1 MSPSPAVASDRQAA
15 LTLAVE
21 ALEAGREVA
30 LVTVLETYGSA
41 PRRPGSIWV
50 IVDPAGTGPEGIPR
64 QAGSISGGCVE
75 DELLDW
81 LAAHPD
87 PARGGRPVERHF
99 DGTTHPG
106 LPCGGTLSVLVEWP
120 RQAADLRPALA
131 AVSRREAVWRE
142 VDLVTGRVGFHPID
156 GVVAESP
163 CRRENALAVPFGPA
177 WRLAIIGT
185 GPVAEALAPLA
196 LSLGFEVDVCDP
208 RPHADW
214 SVPGVARHREA
225 PERFFAATG
234 LDARTAVV
242 AVAHDPRLD
251 DLALMDA
258 LESPSFHVA
267 AMGGAT
273 TSRARRDRLAALG
286 IDTERLRAPAGLDIG
301 SHTPAEIA
309 VSMAA
314 ELVAARH
321 LERQRATARQPLV
334 RHALDAG

>member
-1 MSPSPAVASDRQAA
+1 MIPSPAAANDRQTA
-15 LTLAVE
+15 LALAVK
-21 ALEAGREVA
+21 ALEAGHEVA

-41 PRRPGSIWV
+41 PRRPGSLWV
-50 IVDPAGTGPEGIPR
+50 IVDPSGSKPR
-64 QAGSISGGCVE
+64 QAGSVSGGCVE
-75 DELLDW
+75 DDLLDW

-87 PARGGRPVERHF
+87 LARVGRPVERQF

-106 LPCGGTLSVLVEWP
+106 LPCGGILSVLVEWP

-142 VDLVTGRVGFHPID
+142 IDLAKGRVGFYPID
-156 GVVAESP
+156 GVVPESP
-163 CRRENALAVPFGPA
+163 SRGESTLAVPFGPA

-185 GPVAEALAPLA
+185 GPVAEALAPQA
-196 LSLGFEVDVCDP
+196 LSLGFEVNVCDP
-208 RPHADW
+208 RAHADW
-214 SVPGVARHREA
+214 SVPGVAWHREA

-242 AVAHDPRLD
+242 AVSHDPRLD

-258 LESPSFHVA
+258 LESTAFHVA
-267 AMGGAT
+267 AMGGAS

-286 IDTERLRAPAGLDIG
+286 VDAGRLRAPAGLDIG

-321 LERQRATARQPLV
+321 LERQRSTPMQPAA

>member
-1 MSPSPAVASDRQAA
+1 VIPSPSAANDRQAA
-15 LTLAVE
+15 LSLAVE

-41 PRRPGSIWV
+41 PRRPGSLWV
-50 IVDPAGTGPEGIPR
+50 IVDPAGPR
-64 QAGSISGGCVE
+64 SCQAGSISGGCVE
-75 DELLDW
+75 DDLLDW

-87 PARGGRPVERHF
+87 EGQRGKPVERHF

-120 RQAADLRPALA
+120 RQASELRPALA
-131 AVSRREAVWRE
+131 AVSRRDAVWRE
-142 VDLVTGRVGFHPID
+142 VDLATGRVDFYSID
-156 GVVAESP
+156 GVVPELPS
-163 CRRENALAVPFGPA
+163 RGENTLAVPFGPA
-177 WRLAIIGT
+177 WRLVIIGT
-185 GPVAEALAPLA
+185 GPVAEALGPQA

-214 SVPGVARHREA
+214 SVAGVTWHREA

-258 LESPSFHVA
+258 LESPAFHVA
-267 AMGGAT
+267 AMGGAA
-273 TSRARRDRLAALG
+273 TSRARRDRLVALG
-286 IDTERLRAPAGLDIG
+286 IDTGRLRAPAGLDIG

-321 LERQRATARQPLV
+321 LERQRATATRSAA
-334 RHALDAG
+334 RHVLDAG